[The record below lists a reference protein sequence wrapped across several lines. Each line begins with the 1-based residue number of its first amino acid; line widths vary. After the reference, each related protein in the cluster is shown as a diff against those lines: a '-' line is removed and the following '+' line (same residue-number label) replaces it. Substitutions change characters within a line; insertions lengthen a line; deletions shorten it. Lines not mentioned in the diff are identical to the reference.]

1 MRMCEIENLTR
12 MPVWA
17 VPLSKEATV
26 VSHLVSQIWFVS
38 DAFYASIV
46 PSLYILRR
54 LYTHTLSLS
63 RTGDPPP
70 TIDSSRCA
78 ILNLMLHL
86 YFAWSN
92 FSLAWAP
99 GKAPTSWPNLL
110 DTCKLFSKLEFIAY
124 HPRVLPL

>member
-1 MRMCEIENLTR
+1 VR
-12 MPVWA
+12 
-17 VPLSKEATV
+17 LSNGATV

-46 PSLYILRR
+46 LSLYVLRR

-63 RTGDPPP
+63 RIGDPPP

-86 YFAWSN
+86 YFA
-92 FSLAWAP
+92 
-99 GKAPTSWPNLL
+99 
-110 DTCKLFSKLEFIAY
+110 
-124 HPRVLPL
+124 